1 MHMSAV
7 EDAAALVPWAEPN
20 ADALCD
26 EKTSMV
32 VFHALGQPVPHELA
46 MGVPLLRFATE
57 GVPAMP
63 LVEAVMQ
70 DPLPRHDSQSCDRC
84 GNAERSITDRLWIP
98 SGASVVVVALCWSC
112 KLHAYDRPVSRPGVR
127 SSLVWS

>member
-1 MHMSAV
+1 MHMSAM

-20 ADALCD
+20 EAALAD
-26 EKTSMV
+26 ERTSEV
-32 VFHALGQPVPHELA
+32 VLRALGGPVPPELA

-57 GVPAMP
+57 GVPPMP
-63 LVEAVMQ
+63 LMEAIKE
-70 DPLPRHDSQSCDRC
+70 DPLPRHDSLSCDRC
-84 GNAERSITDRLWIP
+84 GNQKRTITDRLWIP